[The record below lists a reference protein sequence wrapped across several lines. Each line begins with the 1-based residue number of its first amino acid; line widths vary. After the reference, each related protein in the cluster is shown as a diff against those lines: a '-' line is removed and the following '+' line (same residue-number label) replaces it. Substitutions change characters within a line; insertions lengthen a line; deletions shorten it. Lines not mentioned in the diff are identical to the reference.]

1 MKWKEQF
8 FGDWEYSRKDTIKF
22 IETVPED
29 KLGFS
34 PHKDWGSIGRQ
45 LRHMAD
51 VQECYIKAIDT
62 KKVTFQNKRKD
73 FSMETDKQKLIDYM
87 KKLDK
92 QLKEKIKKLSEND
105 LLTKVDWE
113 EVGNPSIAVML
124 NYMKDHEI
132 YHQGILQVYASLAGF
147 PTPRFF

>member
-8 FGDWEYSRKDTIKF
+8 LGDWEYSRKDTIKF

-73 FSMETDKQKLIDYM
+73 YSMETDKQKLIDYM

-147 PTPRFF
+147 QTPRFF